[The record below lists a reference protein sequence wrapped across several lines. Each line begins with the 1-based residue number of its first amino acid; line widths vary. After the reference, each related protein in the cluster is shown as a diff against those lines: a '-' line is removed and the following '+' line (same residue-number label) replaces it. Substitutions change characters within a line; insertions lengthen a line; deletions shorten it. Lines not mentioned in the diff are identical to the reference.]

1 MEIGKHNR
9 KLVEVRRAFQQG
21 TVTSDGLLPIEGPIL
36 IEEAYR
42 SGIEIIDLF
51 IRSGVRT
58 PEVKTAGCHELTA
71 DVFKS
76 VQDTEHS
83 QGLIATVR
91 PKPFQLADVLEPA
104 PALVV
109 TLARLQDP
117 GNVGTIL
124 RVAESFGAT
133 GCIGLAGTASFHN
146 SKVVRASA
154 GSVFRLPHV
163 SEAAL
168 PDIVSELRNR
178 KVAIVGTSPT
188 AERTI
193 EEWDWKKPAAVLVGN
208 EGGGLARDEI
218 GYCDTV
224 LRIPHRRTVESLN
237 SAIAAA
243 VVLYEAFKQRRSH

>member
-9 KLVEVRRAFQQG
+9 KLVEVRKAFQQG

-36 IEEAYR
+36 IEEANR

-51 IRSGVRT
+51 IRPGVRI
-58 PEVKTAGCHELTA
+58 PEVKTAASHELTA
-71 DVFKS
+71 DIFKS
-76 VQDTEHS
+76 LQDTEHS

-91 PKPFQLADVLEPA
+91 PRVFQFTDVLEPA

-133 GCIGLAGTASFHN
+133 GCIGLSGTAGFHN

-154 GSVFRLPHV
+154 GSVFRLPQV
-163 SEAAL
+163 SEVVL
-168 PDIVSELRNR
+168 QDIVPELRKR

-188 AERTI
+188 AEKTI
-193 EEWDWKKPAAVLVGN
+193 EEWNWKNPAAVFIGN
-208 EGGGLARDEI
+208 EGSGLSRDEI

-224 LRIPHRRTVESLN
+224 LRIPHRTTVESLN

-243 VVLYEAFKQRRSH
+243 VVLYEASKQRRH

>member
-9 KLVEVRRAFQQG
+9 KLMEVRRAFQQG
-21 TVTSDGLLPIEGPIL
+21 TVTADGLLPIEGPIL
-36 IEEAYR
+36 IEEANR
-42 SGIEIIDLF
+42 SGLEIIDLF
-51 IRSGVRT
+51 VRRGAPA
-58 PEVKTAGCHELTA
+58 PEVKTSGRHELTA

-91 PKPFQLADVLEPA
+91 PRHFQLAEVLEPG

-133 GCIGLAGTASFHN
+133 GCIGLTGTAGFHN

-163 SEAAL
+163 SDAAL
-168 PDIVSELRNR
+168 QDIVPELRKR
-178 KVAIVGTSPT
+178 GIAVIGTSPT
-188 AERTI
+188 AEKSI
-193 EEWDWKKPAAVLVGN
+193 VEWDWKRPTAVLVGN
-208 EGGGLARDEI
+208 EGSGLSRDEI
-218 GYCDTV
+218 AYCDTV
-224 LRIPHRRTVESLN
+224 LRIPHRTTVESLN

-243 VVLYEAFKQRRSH
+243 VVLYEAFKQRKA